1 MSERWAKVLRRS
13 TGAGITLAIL
23 GLAMAV
29 FYIKMYSIYA
39 GSAYDSQNESVLW
52 RAPLT
57 LGFAGFGFTF
67 ILESC
72 LAIVR
77 GTKPN
82 DTQAVS
88 ETNSLR
94 IVR

>member
-13 TGAGITLAIL
+13 FGAGAALAIL

-29 FYIKMYSIYA
+29 FYIKMYEVYA
-39 GSAYDSQNESVLW
+39 GSAYDPQNESVLW

-57 LGFAGFGFTF
+57 LGLAGFGLTL

-72 LAIVR
+72 LALVR
-77 GTKPN
+77 GTKPVEK
-82 DTQAVS
+82 QPVS
-88 ETNSLR
+88 
-94 IVR
+94 

>member
-13 TGAGITLAIL
+13 IGAGISLAIL

-29 FYIKMYSIYA
+29 FYIKMYEVYA
-39 GSAYDSQNESVLW
+39 GSAYDAQNESVLW

-57 LGFAGFGFTF
+57 LGMAGFALTF

-72 LAIVR
+72 LAVVR
-77 GTKPN
+77 GTKSVEKQP
-82 DTQAVS
+82 VS
-88 ETNSLR
+88 
-94 IVR
+94 